1 MKENKYDSLLQA
13 GFEIFELIE
22 PQPNEVMLNTIPEMK
37 DELRRPMM
45 LLISA
50 KRNIEMQTN
59 EFQGIEK

>member
-22 PQPNEVMLNTIPEMK
+22 PQPNEVMLNTILEMK

>member
-1 MKENKYDSLLQA
+1 MKENKYDSLLQT

-50 KRNIEMQTN
+50 K
-59 EFQGIEK
+59 KKY

>member
-22 PQPNEVMLNTIPEMK
+22 PQPNDVMLNTIPEMK

-45 LLISA
+45 LLIYA
-50 KRNIEMQTN
+50 RKKVETQTD
-59 EFQGIEK
+59 ETQTIGK

>member
-50 KRNIEMQTN
+50 RKKVETQTD
-59 EFQGIEK
+59 ETQTIGK